1 MNASINT
8 TANES
13 QIERAN
19 AMFAKCPHMTF
30 ERHLEI
36 IVKQDSKKGWQK
48 ATKKTM
54 AKQESRDNVANMK
67 EVHLTVDGVD
77 YGYDMSSYNAAIAR
91 KMMNIK

>member
-1 MNASINT
+1 MTTLNNT
-8 TANES
+8 ATES

-48 ATKKTM
+48 ATKKDL
-54 AKQESRDNVANMK
+54 AKQASRDNVANMK
-67 EVHLTVDGVD
+67 EVHLTVDGID
-77 YGYDMSSYNAAIAR
+77 YGSDISSYNTAMAR
-91 KMMNIK
+91 KMMNIR

>member
-19 AMFAKCPHMTF
+19 AMFAKCPHMSF

-48 ATKKTM
+48 ATNKSM
-54 AKQESRDNVANMK
+54 AKQASLENVANMK

-77 YGYDMSSYNAAIAR
+77 YGSDMSSYNAAIAR